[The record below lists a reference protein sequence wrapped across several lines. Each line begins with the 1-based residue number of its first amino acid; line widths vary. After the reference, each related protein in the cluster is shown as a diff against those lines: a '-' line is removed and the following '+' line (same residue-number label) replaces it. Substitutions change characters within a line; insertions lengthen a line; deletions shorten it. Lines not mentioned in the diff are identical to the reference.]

1 MIEQVAERDVA
12 LEQRCIDTIR
22 FLAVDAVQ
30 RAKSGHPGTPMG
42 AAPMAHVLFT
52 RHLRFDPKDPGWPDR
67 DRFILSA
74 GHASMLLY
82 SLLHLT
88 GYGLTLDDLERFRQ
102 LDSKTPGHPEYGFA
116 SGIETTTGPLGQGFA
131 TSVGFAI
138 AEAHLAAQ
146 YNDGRHTIVDHRT
159 YVLASDGDLMEGV
172 SSEASSLAGHLG
184 LGKLIVLYDDN
195 HISIDGSTDLAFT
208 EDRCAR
214 YEAYGWQVQYVDDGN
229 DLEAID
235 AALTVAEAEQDRPSF
250 IAVRSH
256 IGFGSPNKQDKAS
269 AHGEPLGPDEVKLT
283 KENLGWPPEPEFYV
297 PADVYAFYARV
308 AAKGARL
315 SEEWRARFDAWKAS
329 DPARAARWETAWARA
344 LPGGWDADL
353 PVFEAQADGP
363 ATRAAS
369 GKALEALLPR
379 VPALIGGSGDL
390 TPSNNTRTKDEADF
404 QHDSPE
410 GRYLRFGVR
419 EHAMTAAANGLCL
432 HGGLRPYVGT
442 FFIFSDY
449 LKPAMR
455 LAALMEQPVI
465 LVFTHDSIGL
475 GEDGPTHQP
484 VEHLPA
490 LRAIPHI
497 IDIRPADAN
506 EAVEAWRV
514 ALRSEKAP
522 VALMLTRQKLPV
534 LDRKRYAP
542 AAGLA
547 RGGYVLA
554 DCEGDPEIILI
565 ASGSEVQLAVEAH
578 ERLGGEGVRSR
589 VVNLASWRLFQNEDQ
604 AYRDQVLPPSCRTRL
619 AVEAAATLGWERWVG
634 LDGDVVGLDR
644 FGASAPYTQV
654 LTALGFTADNVYTR
668 AKALLA
674 KGVDH

>member
-1 MIEQVAERDVA
+1 MIEPVADRDVA

-30 RAKSGHPGTPMG
+30 RAKSGHPGAPMG

-52 RHLRFDPKDPGWPDR
+52 RHLRFNPHDPGWPDR

-88 GYGLTLDDLERFRQ
+88 GYGLTIDDLRDFRQ

-116 SGIETTTGPLGQGFA
+116 SGVETTTGPLGQGLA
-131 TSVGFAI
+131 TSVGFAM
-138 AEAHLAAQ
+138 AEAHLTAQ
-146 YNDGRHTIVDHRT
+146 YNDAAHVVVDHRT
-159 YVLASDGDLMEGV
+159 YVIASDGDLMEGV

-214 YEAYGWQVQYVDDGN
+214 YRAYGWHVQYVDDGN

-235 AALTVAEAEQDRPSF
+235 AALTAAEDETGQPSF
-250 IAVRSH
+250 IAVRTH
-256 IGFGSPNKQDKAS
+256 IGYGSPNKQDTAS
-269 AHGEPLGPDEVKLT
+269 AHGEALGADEVKLT
-283 KENLGWPPEPEFYV
+283 KENMGWPLEPEFYV
-297 PADVYAFYARV
+297 PDGVYEFYGRV
-308 AAKGARL
+308 AEKGAEL
-315 SEEWRARFDAWKAS
+315 EDEWRARFDAWKAS
-329 DPARAARWETAWARA
+329 DPARARQWEQAWARE
-344 LPGGWDADL
+344 LPEGWDDDL
-353 PVFEAQADGP
+353 PVFEAQPDGP

-369 GKALEALLPR
+369 GKAIEALLPR
-379 VPALIGGSGDL
+379 VPALVGGSGDL
-390 TPSNNTRTKDEADF
+390 TPSNNTRAKGETDF
-404 QHDSPE
+404 QRDTPE
-410 GRYLRFGVR
+410 GRYIRFGVR

-455 LAALMEQPVI
+455 IAALTEQPVI

-490 LRAIPHI
+490 LRAIPHL

-506 EAVEAWRV
+506 EAVEAWKV

-522 VALMLTRQKLPV
+522 VAMLLSRQKLPV
-534 LDRKRYAP
+534 LDRERYAP

-554 DCEGDPEIILI
+554 DCEGEPEIILL
-565 ASGSEVQLAVEAH
+565 ASGSEVQLAIETH
-578 ERLGGEGVRSR
+578 ERLMGEGVRSR
-589 VVNLASWRLFQNEDQ
+589 VVNLASWRLFENEGQ
-604 AYRDQVLPPSCRTRL
+604 AYRDEVLPPSCRARL

-644 FGASAPYTQV
+644 FGASAPYAEV
-654 LTALGFTADNVYTR
+654 FNALGFTADNVYAR
-668 AKALLA
+668 AKTLLA